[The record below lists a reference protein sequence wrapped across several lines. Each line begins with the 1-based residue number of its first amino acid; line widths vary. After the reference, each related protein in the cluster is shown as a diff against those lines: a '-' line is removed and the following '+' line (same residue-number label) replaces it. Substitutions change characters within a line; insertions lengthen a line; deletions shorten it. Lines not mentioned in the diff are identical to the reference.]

1 MFSGGSKD
9 HSRLKDRLWG
19 PVWTKWNIND
29 YIDLQAKVEGPN
41 MLFSHILNKRIYH
54 NPVVTKARKEEY
66 EKIEQRGS
74 IS

>member
-1 MFSGGSKD
+1 
-9 HSRLKDRLWG
+9 
-19 PVWTKWNIND
+19 
-29 YIDLQAKVEGPN
+29 